1 MKKFF
6 YSLLASITLVAL
18 SGLMNPV
25 YGQNYK
31 YCKPTFSG
39 GGCNGYD
46 VAGFS
51 LGTFSS
57 SPSCT
62 TSGYDSSGLSGTG
75 IVVYR
80 GKTYV
85 MTITGSTNESYAAYI
100 DYQHDG
106 SFEDIGD
113 FVGDDDNNSY
123 GTITQ
128 NVTIPLTSKPMV
140 TRMRVIAAN
149 STQLNWNTDCNAASA
164 AGSCVDYKLT
174 ITAYPYDIGVLALS
188 PAYCPNTKEP
198 VQVIIQNIGLNTLTS
213 IPFTF
218 VVGST
223 TVHGTYSRSLASNT
237 QDTFTIGTFDAHI
250 AGTYSLKIYSS
261 LSNDGDRTNDTI
273 SATLHIAQ
281 PNAPKVTPIVN
292 HCGPGSPFLDGQSTT
307 PSSFTNWFTTD
318 TGSVPFIKRRDSIQT
333 PFLPIGSSATY
344 YAQSVFATNTSLT
357 KGNWSIARQ
366 NYGNMFDVF
375 TKNTIIVDSL
385 DINIAAN
392 ITGDSAALY
401 YRNGTYNGVQNDPT
415 AWVHYAT
422 VTVVCKGG
430 GNPTRVVL
438 PHPLTLQVGN
448 TYGFYT
454 TPVPASLGTNYD
466 ITYAAT
472 NPLSN
477 GDITITAR
485 CSLASLFGLSTQSRD
500 WEGTIYYHL
509 NACPSARVS
518 TTVNM
523 IQNPNGAYL
532 AKATPFKGKYNL
544 GDEVHADQICA
555 GDTVT
560 YSVMPPTGM
569 NESDYN
575 TKWVVNSIK
584 ISTVRGTTLPNAT
597 ITLPTTSKNGV
608 IQVYPTAT
616 YSDSVFVI
624 AVDMKTP
631 ATGCDSVVIRYLNIS
646 ANPVAN
652 FSFTNP
658 CGNVPVVIT
667 DLSKVPSTIDT
678 VKTWLWDFGDGSTT
692 NLTRKNPYPHLYATP
707 GTYKVSLSITSTPGC
722 PASFSK
728 TLQEYAVPVA
738 KFGSKIPCNKQ
749 AISWIDSSSIA
760 SSATDV
766 AWAWDF
772 GDGSTSAIENP
783 VHTYPKSGP
792 YTVKLVTTSNQ
803 GCKDS
808 LIKTVRVWPL
818 AVPAPP
824 PAPASGIRYNDN
836 CVNVAINFSGSV
848 LDSSANSYSLNWN
861 YGDGTK
867 TTKTSSHTYTANGTY
882 TALMIV
888 TAGNGC
894 TDTFSQKITPYTQPV
909 PKITYTAECVGQT
922 VPFVDSSGSGTTA
935 TYSWT
940 FGDGT
945 SANNVD
951 SPEVYHKYAKAN
963 TYAVGLSIV
972 SGLGCT
978 GSGSSVIVIPGYPTA
993 GFTANNVCIGSATTF
1008 KNTSIGV
1015 TAPGGYAWNFGD
1027 STFSNLP
1034 SPTHAYAN
1042 VGQDSVTLTATN
1054 KYGCADN
1061 TTLVVS
1067 VNPFPVIKKW
1077 TTKIQNLTVQFLP
1090 ADTTVGTFEWHFDAN
1105 DSSSQRKP
1113 IFTYPTSA
1121 SGKYQTVKL
1130 YVTNNFGCT
1139 SELTDSVLG
1148 KTNGIEV
1155 QGTTIDGITVFPNP
1169 FEGTTNINYTLPS
1182 KSDVKISVYDAEGKL
1197 VAKIK
1202 DGTFAAG
1209 VYTDAFDATK
1219 YHASEGVYYL
1229 KMYINNQYYTTK
1241 IVNLK

>member
-1 MKKFF
+1 M
-6 YSLLASITLVAL
+6 
-18 SGLMNPV
+18 SGLLNPI
-25 YGQNYK
+25 YAQK
-31 YCKPTFSG
+31 YCKPTFSS
-39 GGCNGYD
+39 GGCNGD
-46 VAGFS
+46 DISAFS
-51 LGTFSS
+51 FSNIS
-57 SPSCT
+57 ISPTCNSASAVD
-62 TSGYDSSGLSGTG
+62 TSGLTGTG
-75 IVVYR
+75 ITVYR
-80 GKTYV
+80 GKTYQINV
-85 MTITGSTNESYAAYI
+85 STDNSGGTSYAVYI
-100 DYQHDG
+100 DYQKDG

-113 FVGDDDNNSY
+113 YVASEIN
-123 GTITQ
+123 GTFTTMTQ
-128 NVTIPLTSKPMV
+128 NITIPLTAKPV
-140 TRMRVIAAN
+140 TTRLRVVIAPN
-149 STQLNWNTDCNAASA
+149 MGSVNYNTDC
-164 AGSCVDYKLT
+164 GSFGNGGSEDYKLN
-174 ITAYPYDIGVLALS
+174 ITAYPYDIGVLALT
-188 PAYCPNTKEP
+188 PAYCPNAKEP

-218 VVGST
+218 KVGST
-223 TVHGTYSRSLASNT
+223 TVSSTYNRTLASNT
-237 QDTFTIGTFDAHI
+237 QDTFTIGTFNASS
-250 AGTYSLKIYSS
+250 AGTYNLQIYST
-261 LSNDGDRTNDTI
+261 LSNDGDRSNDSITT
-273 SATLHIAQ
+273 SLHIAQ
-281 PNAPKVTPIVN
+281 PAAPTASNIS
-292 HCGPGSPFLDGQSTT
+292 HCGPGSVYLDAKSTT
-307 PSSFTNWFTTD
+307 PKTSTYWFTTD
-318 TGSVPFIKRRDSIQT
+318 TGQAVYKKNIDSIKT
-333 PFLPIGSSATY
+333 PFLPIGSSITY
-344 YAQSVFATNTSLT
+344 YAESRFATNTTIT
-357 KGNWSIARQ
+357 KGNWATSHT

-375 TKNTIIVDSL
+375 SKNTIIVDSL
-385 DINIAAN
+385 DANFTGSGADSAVIYYKLGSYSGYQNDKSAWTHVATVPINI
-392 ITGDSAALY
+392 
-401 YRNGTYNGVQNDPT
+401 
-415 AWVHYAT
+415 
-422 VTVVCKGG
+422 KGAP
-430 GNPTRVVL
+430 NPTRISL
-438 PHPLTLQVGN
+438 PRPLTLNVG
-448 TYGFYT
+448 TSYGFFVFAQLNEVDYDVT
-454 TPVPASLGTNYD
+454 SLAS
-466 ITYAAT
+466 
-472 NPLSN
+472 NPFSN
-477 GDITITAR
+477 ADMTITAG
-485 CSLASLFGLSTQSRD
+485 CSVGNPAAYFTGAITNGRD
-500 WEGTIYYHL
+500 WEGTFYYHL
-509 NACPSARVS
+509 NACPSPRVS
-518 TTVNM
+518 TTASM

-532 AKATPFKGKYNL
+532 AKAAPFQGKYNL

-555 GDTVT
+555 ADTNT
-560 YSVMPPTGM
+560 YTIMPPTGM
-569 NESDYN
+569 NESDYG
-575 TKWVVNSIK
+575 TKWTVNSIK
-584 ISTVRGTTLPNAT
+584 ISTVRGTVLPNAT
-597 ITLPTTSKNGV
+597 VTMPTTSKNGV

-616 YSDSVFVI
+616 YGDTVFVI

-658 CGNVPVVIT
+658 CGNIPVVIT
-667 DLSKVPSTIDT
+667 DLSKVPSAIDT
-678 VKTWLWDFGDGSTT
+678 VKTWVWDFGDGSTV
-692 NLTRKNPYPHLYATP
+692 NLNRKNPYPHLYATP
-707 GTYKVSLSITSTPGC
+707 GTYKVSLTITSTPGC

-749 AISWIDSSSIA
+749 PISWIDSSSVA
-760 SSATDV
+760 SSASDV

-792 YTVKLVTTSNQ
+792 YTVKLVTSSNQ

-861 YGDGTK
+861 YGDGSSTTK
-867 TTKTSSHTYTANGTY
+867 TTSHTYTANGTY

-888 TAGNGC
+888 KAGNGC
-894 TDTFSQKITPYTQPV
+894 IDTFSQNITPYRQPV
-909 PKITYTAECVGQT
+909 PKITYKAECVGQT

-935 TYSWT
+935 IYSWT

-945 SANNVD
+945 SANNID

-993 GFTANNVCIGSATTF
+993 GFTANNVCIGSTTTF

-1015 TAPGGYAWNFGD
+1015 TSPGGYAWNFGD

-1034 SPTHAYAN
+1034 SPTHTYAN

-1061 TTLVVS
+1061 TTIVVS
-1067 VNPFPVIKKW
+1067 VNPFPVIKNW
-1077 TTKIQNLTVQFLP
+1077 TTKVHNLTFQFLP
-1090 ADTTVGTFEWHFDAN
+1090 ADTTIGNFEWHFDAN

-1139 SELTDSVLG
+1139 SELTDSVVG

-1197 VAKIK
+1197 VAKLK

-1219 YHASEGVYYL
+1219 FHASEGVYFL